1 MPKDQKKYLFDILDS
16 IELIESYLEEL
27 NSWEELQGDQ
37 EKADAVQRR
46 MGIIGEA
53 LYRLRKLDIDLPQ
66 SDWAINLRNT
76 LVHQYDQI
84 GMDTLWYRVKQDLPT
99 LKEEVSKL
107 M

>member
-27 NSWEELQGDQ
+27 DSWEGLQNDQ

-53 LYRLRKLDIDLPQ
+53 LYRLRKLGLDLPQ
-66 SDWAINLRNT
+66 SDWTINLRNT

-84 GMDTLWYRVKQDLPT
+84 GMDTLWYRVKEDLPK
-99 LKEEVSKL
+99 LKDEVSRL
-107 M
+107 L

>member
-1 MPKDQKKYLFDILDS
+1 
-16 IELIESYLEEL
+16 
-27 NSWEELQGDQ
+27 
-37 EKADAVQRR
+37 

-53 LYRLRKLDIDLPQ
+53 LYRLRKLEIDLPQ